1 MTKPIYS
8 RSADL
13 SPAVGTRLT
22 GEGVVTVRDVT
33 DKGLHRMTVEAEGK
47 YPDVEKWS
55 AMLPKGARVM
65 THHYEERVNNVF
77 VGVLRMF
84 WKEG

>member
-1 MTKPIYS
+1 MTKPVS
-8 RSADL
+8 TRGADI

-22 GEGVVTVRDVT
+22 GEGVVTARDVT
-33 DKGLHRMTVEAEGK
+33 VHGLHRMTVEAEGK
-47 YPDVEKWS
+47 YPDLAKWS
-55 AMLPKGARVM
+55 AMLPKGARMM
-65 THHYEERVNNVF
+65 THHYEERFNNVF

>member
-1 MTKPIYS
+1 MKPVS
-8 RSADL
+8 TPRADL

-22 GEGVVTVRDVT
+22 GEGVVTARDVT

-55 AMLPKGARVM
+55 AMLPKSARPM
-65 THHYEERVNNVF
+65 THHSEERVNSGVF
-77 VGVLRMF
+77 VGTLKMF